1 MNWTNLN
8 NFWYTKSWRYLRL
21 MVILLSTTPEKC
33 HHSTLW
39 NAELFTWSKLYD
51 FPQKLDNFKNS
62 CYVLQKLKLEFQIF
76 SVIAADKSYYCQ
88 RWHVFPIFFDTDLS
102 PCCARLQPMSQ
113 ENWWGWH
120 GFYAYYVFS
129 LHLVH
134 IPDHSVNSQGSHSKK
149 NFISK
154 KSKNPISA
162 YENLS
167 ICSWEYWRQLIA
179 EKWKMTFQFL
189 KYSGYILQEVDKSKI
204 AYVRFLQHFVYKKLF
219 TSVHFCVSYSRKGRG
234 FFETQCS
241 ISAIKNFFRHNNT
254 SRATDF
260 CQN

>member
-1 MNWTNLN
+1 MVISLCPHFFAPPCIQLNWQNKTCAYTSHSNAVIVKAQYYNISQKTPTSHYFGISQSTMNWTNLN

-134 IPDHSVNSQGSHSKK
+134 IPDHSVNSQDSHSKK
-149 NFISK
+149 KF
-154 KSKNPISA
+154 
-162 YENLS
+162 Y
-167 ICSWEYWRQLIA
+167 
-179 EKWKMTFQFL
+179 
-189 KYSGYILQEVDKSKI
+189 
-204 AYVRFLQHFVYKKLF
+204 
-219 TSVHFCVSYSRKGRG
+219 
-234 FFETQCS
+234 
-241 ISAIKNFFRHNNT
+241 
-254 SRATDF
+254 
-260 CQN
+260 